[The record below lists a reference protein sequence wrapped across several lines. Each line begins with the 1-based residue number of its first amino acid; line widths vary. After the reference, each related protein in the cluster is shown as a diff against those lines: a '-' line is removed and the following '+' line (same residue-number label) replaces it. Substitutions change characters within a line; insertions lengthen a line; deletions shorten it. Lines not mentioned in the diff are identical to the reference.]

1 MRKSPRHKSSRRK
14 SPSSSRPSAS
24 TSVSMGQVRIIGG
37 TLKRS
42 LLQVLSSPGLRPTPD
57 RVRETLFN
65 WLASDLHN
73 ARVLD
78 PFAGSGALGFEAVS
92 RGATH
97 VQSIELNTKAIQ
109 LLRENSER
117 LKVTQ
122 HMRFTQADALTALEH
137 TPDRPYDIVFL
148 DPPFH
153 QSLASKA
160 AQLLEEHQWL
170 TDDALIYVESESEHP
185 ASVPETWRLLR
196 ETKAGE
202 SLGRLYLREPRAG
215 DMYTV

>member
-1 MRKSPRHKSSRRK
+1 
-14 SPSSSRPSAS
+14 
-24 TSVSMGQVRIIGG
+24 MGQVRIIGG

-65 WLASDLHN
+65 WLASDLYN

-92 RGATH
+92 RGAMH
-97 VQSIELNTKAIQ
+97 VQSIELNAKAIQ

-117 LKVTQ
+117 LKVAQ
-122 HMRFTQADALTALEH
+122 QMCFTQADALAALKH
-137 TPDRPYDIVFL
+137 APDLPFDVVFL

-170 TDDALIYVESESEHP
+170 TDNALIYVESESEQP
-185 ASVPETWRLLR
+185 ASVPDTWRLLR

-202 SLGRLYLREPRAG
+202 SLGRLYVREPRVHG
-215 DMYTV
+215 TRTT